1 MKQATK
7 YGFAALL
14 GGILLLG
21 ACSKDETIPAGDAS
35 TGTLRMHITA
45 TRAETDAY
53 DPFDYRT
60 VRIYSDKGLIRKYA
74 PQDEMPAELQLLQ
87 GDYRIAV
94 ELGDGSEASFTRK
107 SYRGEQQF
115 AIAANRTTQVEVP
128 CKTINVAAEVL
139 FDASIAENF
148 GSDFAVTVCARD
160 AFDAEGVA
168 NGTVPALTYT
178 ADGTGYFLLP
188 EGVANLGWRF
198 AGTHASKGAV
208 ETTGVLE
215 QVKAGNRYTL
225 RLRYSPDKPGYVDFS
240 LTIQDPTEIDD
251 TIIFSPDPTIK
262 GEDFDMT
269 EVQRYVSGG
278 KTFVITTMGTL
289 QSVSVEAAGTVY
301 DLLNPTAAGI
311 ASVRTD
317 DYSLTVTFSDDFFA
331 ALPAGDTPLQ
341 FRVTDADGGSLRS
354 EALFRKQGVVSTAYD
369 PWGCSL
375 TVEAIVFDGLTASL
389 AYRTADGAW
398 QQTAAAAGENDRC
411 TLVAAPEWRQSQND
425 DGLTVYTPASGTG
438 LFATRT
444 YEYEVKVGDTPIGSG
459 TIATP
464 EADTIENAGMD
475 DWSTYNVVGSSI
487 TGGTVPY
494 PNAEGNSFWVGGN
507 NKTTNALCT
516 GNTTEAGLHGTA
528 CAQLKPTVMAG
539 VFAAGNLFT
548 GTFACGTG
556 FLDMFGFASF
566 GVKYR
571 FAARPTGL
579 KVRYKATVTK
589 VTNNNSGKGP
599 LTTDDI
605 DPARIFVCITDWTAR
620 HAVKS
625 GKTYDESTFWNPNK
639 TDRLAE
645 GPILGYGNRY
655 ITESTADW
663 VEEVIPIYWYDT
675 QAAPNPD
682 NFTLS
687 ISCVTSTYGDYVTGS
702 ENNLL
707 FVEDF
712 EWVY

>member
-1 MKQATK
+1 MKRSIK
-7 YGFAALL
+7 YGFAALAGSL
-14 GGILLLG
+14 LLLG
-21 ACSKDETIPAGDAS
+21 ACSKDETAASGNGS

-45 TRAETDAY
+45 TRSETDAY

-94 ELGDGSEASFTRK
+94 ELGDGSEASFTHR
-107 SYRGEQQF
+107 SYRGEQTF
-115 AIAANRTTQVEVP
+115 AIAPGQTTQVEVP
-128 CKTINVAAEVL
+128 CKTVNVAAEVR
-139 FDASIAENF
+139 FDASVAENF
-148 GSDFAVTVCARD
+148 GRDFAVAVCARN

-168 NGTVPALTYT
+168 GGSVPALTYT

-188 EGVANLGWRF
+188 EGVENLAWRF
-198 AGTHASKGAV
+198 AGTHATKGAV
-208 ETTGVLE
+208 ETTGLFE
-215 QVKAGNRYTL
+215 QVKAGNKYTL
-225 RLRYSPDKPGYVDFS
+225 ALRYSPDKPGYVDFT
-240 LTIQDPTEIDD
+240 LTIQEPTEIDD
-251 TIIFSPDPTIK
+251 TIVFSPDPTIR
-262 GEDFDMT
+262 GEGFDMS
-269 EVQRYVSGG
+269 EVQRYVAGG
-278 KTFVITTMGTL
+278 KTFVIASMGAL
-289 QSVSVEAAGTVY
+289 QSVGVEAAGTLY
-301 DLLNPTAAGI
+301 DLLAPSAEGI

-317 DYSLTVTFSDDFFA
+317 DYNLTVTLSDAFFA
-331 ALPAGDTPLQ
+331 ALPAGDTPLL
-341 FRVTDADGGSLRS
+341 FRIADADGGSLRS
-354 EALFRKQGVVSTAYD
+354 ETIVRKQGVVSTTYD

-375 TVEAIVFDGLTASL
+375 TVEAVVFDG
-389 AYRTADGAW
+389 RTARLACRTGAGEW
-398 QQTAAAAGENDRC
+398 QQTTAAPDADDRC
-411 TLVAAPEWRQSQND
+411 TLTAAPEWQRSTND
-425 DGLTVYTPASGTG
+425 DGLTVYAPAAGTG
-438 LFATRT
+438 LFATRS
-444 YEYEVKVGDTPIGSG
+444 YAYEVTVDDTPIGSG
-459 TIATP
+459 TVATP

-475 DWSTYNVVGSSI
+475 DWSTYDVVGSSL

-494 PNAEGNSFWVGGN
+494 PNAAGNSFWVGGN
-507 NKTTNALCT
+507 NKQTNALCT

-548 GTFACGTG
+548 GTFTCGTG
-556 FLDMFGFASF
+556 FLDMFGFAAF
-566 GVKYR
+566 GVKYP
-571 FAARPTGL
+571 FAARPVGL

-663 VEEVIPIYWYDT
+663 TEEVIPLYWYDT
-675 QAAPNPD
+675 EAAPNPD

-702 ENNLL
+702 ANNLL
-707 FVEDF
+707 LVEDF